1 MKKALSLIRRSLYM
15 DFKYIL
21 SDGDLLSKLDFIIK
35 KYFLLIKHFIVP
47 FKVSES
53 RIKLFGKDYYYE
65 SNLGLVEYHVSLIHH
80 RGLIRDLDI
89 NGDNAV
95 LFDVG
100 ANVGCFSLV
109 FKDVFPESSVFS
121 FEPVP
126 TVFECLRNNL
136 SDLKSVRVE
145 ELGLSDR
152 PGVFKF
158 EYNPINTEMGKIS
171 DEGNISV
178 NIDTLDNYIKN
189 NNISHIDML
198 KIDVET
204 FEKNVLD
211 GAKDSLNMVKYMLME
226 VNFEDE
232 NANYTVPDLMS
243 RLVSEKYDFQLLSI
257 VNFLDR
263 DISSSK
269 VLDFLFVNKK
279 YEER

>member
-1 MKKALSLIRRSLYM
+1 
-15 DFKYIL
+15 
-21 SDGDLLSKLDFIIK
+21 
-35 KYFLLIKHFIVP
+35 
-47 FKVSES
+47 
-53 RIKLFGKDYYYE
+53 
-65 SNLGLVEYHVSLIHH
+65 
-80 RGLIRDLDI
+80 
-89 NGDNAV
+89 
-95 LFDVG
+95 
-100 ANVGCFSLV
+100 
-109 FKDVFPESSVFS
+109 
-121 FEPVP
+121 
-126 TVFECLRNNL
+126 
-136 SDLKSVRVE
+136 
-145 ELGLSDR
+145 
-152 PGVFKF
+152 
-158 EYNPINTEMGKIS
+158 MGKIS